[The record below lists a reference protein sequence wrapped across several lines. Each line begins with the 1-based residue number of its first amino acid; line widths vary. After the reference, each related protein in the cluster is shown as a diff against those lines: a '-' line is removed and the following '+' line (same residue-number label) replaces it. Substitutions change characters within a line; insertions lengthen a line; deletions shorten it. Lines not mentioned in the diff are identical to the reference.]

1 VSPLALYRDDGP
13 IASWVARTLAGPGR
27 RAFGSHALTCLVPPL
42 LRVVEYGTLI
52 ALTAVADPDALPMC
66 FALLVVLAFH
76 HYDTAYRLR
85 YQGRAP
91 AAWLRTAS
99 GGWEGRIAVAGA
111 LALAGWLGP
120 GLLVGAVYLGLLYAL
135 ECALSWARFDERDRP
150 APLESGDVVE

>member
-13 IASWVARTLAGPGR
+13 LASWVGRTLARPAGG
-27 RAFGSHALTCLVPPL
+27 HALGWLVPPL
-42 LRVVEYGTLI
+42 LRVVEYGGLT
-52 ALTAVADPDALPMC
+52 ALTAVADPDRLPMC

-91 AAWLRTAS
+91 AAWVRTAS

-111 LALAGWLGP
+111 LALAGQLGP
-120 GLLVGAVYLGLLYAL
+120 GLLVGTVYLGLVYAL
-135 ECALSWARFDERDRP
+135 ECSLSWARFDGRDRP